1 MQAKT
6 GELALHVTCAHARR
20 RRHVCVD
27 LLQRLIP
34 LIHGA
39 AVVGHHV
46 ALRRELFC
54 RQGQRSRWSS
64 ARVSKLHALGRASR
78 QCNAALA
85 HVVRTSFS
93 HGEPPLGACG
103 PGGGLVPY
111 ALALFPAPFPHPLLP
126 GNAASVLCRRM
137 SAAGAAAPAAAAG
150 EVPTSAPELRDVSD
164 APAGEALRTYET
176 QLGADELL
184 RQFLSEVSEVARDSE
199 VVRCVCRAP
208 RCWLCLMR
216 RDASQGRVLLQAEP
230 LRAPQ
235 PALRLYDRRGQA
247 AISQGAHS
255 VPRPACLQLTRAPV
269 CADIAAG
276 APRQVQAPSCP
287 RSV

>member
-1 MQAKT
+1 MNFSA
-6 GELALHVTCAHARR
+6 ARASEA
-20 RRHVCVD
+20 
-27 LLQRLIP
+27 
-34 LIHGA
+34 GKA
-39 AVVGHHV
+39 A
-46 ALRRELFC
+46 RP
-54 RQGQRSRWSS
+54 QQP
-64 ARVSKLHALGRASR
+64 ARAGRASR
-78 QCNAALA
+78 QWKRCAARTPPC
-85 HVVRTSFS
+85 RTSFS
-93 HGEPPLGACG
+93 DCEPPFGRTGRRAIRCGGALRRSSSVSSTL
-103 PGGGLVPY
+103 PT
-111 ALALFPAPFPHPLLP
+111 PLSS
-126 GNAASVLCRRM
+126 GNSASVLCRRM

-269 CADIAAG
+269 RADIAAG